1 MPGSHYDNGMWPPNN
16 SHKYS
21 DEEERL
27 VAAETGS
34 AAVREPGKV
43 RHCFTGIPA
52 EDGERSSGELIKY

>member
-27 VAAETGS
+27 VLAETGG
-34 AAVREPGKV
+34 AAVGKV
-43 RHCFTGIPA
+43 HQRFTGVPA
-52 EDGERSSGELIKY
+52 EDGERSSGELVKY